1 MYPNG
6 ESERVLKVGE
16 AVSRVA
22 NTISNPD
29 QNKAPHLIEQELQ
42 GYADQLIQRML
53 ALNVEFAHNPDV
65 LRFALFKMV
74 NSFAQVRFVSACKQK
89 DIKLR

>member
-53 ALNVEFAHNPDV
+53 ALRYIEGNLNAMRVAVV
-65 LRFALFKMV
+65 LHQVGSV
-74 NSFAQVRFVSACKQK
+74 N
-89 DIKLR
+89 

>member
-29 QNKAPHLIEQELQ
+29 QNKAPHEIEQELQ
-42 GYADQLIQRML
+42 GYAD
-53 ALNVEFAHNPDV
+53 
-65 LRFALFKMV
+65 
-74 NSFAQVRFVSACKQK
+74 
-89 DIKLR
+89 